1 MRKHREAQSS
11 HRLAELSS
19 LLACVLVGLA
29 ACGDD
34 TPCDPTR
41 QPSRERLSCRE
52 EFQAQAARPLD
63 NSLPGAFTVKT
74 VIDQAN
80 GDQVHFQDTATYP
93 LHRAFALA
101 QLGYPQGV
109 PFVGEY
115 LLPDRRLL
123 LGAVTHYEDPDLWV
137 YELAPYDTATPEMI
151 TKAFRR
157 LRDGAF
163 FGEALRL
170 HLTAREQ
177 DALRDRLP
185 EDVRVV
191 TTDEIYRGLHY
202 QPLNLG
208 ETIGQLRRLTAAELA
223 AGYVSPREVVV
234 LDRVPEDITV
244 VAGVI
249 TEDFQTPLSH
259 VNVLS
264 QQRGTPNMALRDART
279 LLAAHEGQWVRLTVG
294 AFSYHIGPAT
304 QAEADA
310 FWAGRR
316 PGPTA
321 VPPPDFTRQALISLD
336 GLRLS
341 DVNAVG
347 GKAAHFGELRRIRDA
362 RVRSGFAI
370 PVYYYGEFMQQN
382 GFDNELATLL
392 ADERFRS
399 DGLYRKQALA
409 TLQMRMR
416 SAPVSASFLAML
428 ETRINTEFPAT
439 RMRFRSST
447 NAEDLRGHSGAGL
460 YDSASGQPGDVN
472 RPVDSALRE
481 VWSSLWNFRAF
492 EERDWVRIDQTAVA
506 MGVLVHPTYVDEL
519 ANGVAVTANP
529 FDDSPDG
536 EDAFYINTQVG
547 EESVVSPQPG
557 LVADQLLYFYFHSGQ
572 PATYF
577 ARSSLTAAGAPV
589 LSRAELYDLGTQL
602 EAIRAHFAP
611 LYPTPSGVPLPM
623 DVEFKLEQSGAER
636 RIEIK
641 QARPYPGRGHE

>member
-1 MRKHREAQSS
+1 MSKQRDHRRPYKYA
-11 HRLAELSS
+11 A
-19 LLACVLVGLA
+19 LLCLVIGAA
-29 ACGDD
+29 ACEARV
-34 TPCDPTR
+34 PCDPTR

-52 EFQAQAARPLD
+52 EFQAQAARPTD
-63 NSLPGAFTVKT
+63 SSLPGAYTVKT

-80 GDQVHFQDTATYP
+80 GDRVHFQDTTTYP
-93 LHRAFALA
+93 LHKSFAVA
-101 QLGYPQGV
+101 ELGYPRGV

-123 LGAVTHYEDPDLWV
+123 LGAVTHYEDADLWV
-137 YELAPYDTATPEMI
+137 YEISPYDTATAEMI

-170 HLTAREQ
+170 HLAAREQ
-177 DALRDRLP
+177 DALRGALP
-185 EDVRVV
+185 EDIPVV
-191 TTDEIYRGLHY
+191 TTDEIYRGLQY

-223 AGYVSPREVVV
+223 AGYVSPRELAV

-249 TEDFQTPLSH
+249 TEEFQTPLSH

-264 QQRGTPNMALRDART
+264 QQRGTPNMALREARS
-279 LLAAHEGQWVRLTVG
+279 LLAAYDGQWVRLRVG
-294 AFSYHIGPAT
+294 AFSYSIEPAT
-304 QAEADA
+304 QADADA

-321 VPPPDFTRQALISLD
+321 VPPPDYSRQGLISLD

-341 DVNAVG
+341 DISAVG
-347 GKAAHFGELRRIRDA
+347 GKAAHFGELRRIRDV
-362 RVRSGFAI
+362 RVRPGFAI
-370 PVYYYGEFMQQN
+370 PVHYYREFMQQH
-382 GFDNELATLL
+382 GFDRDLAALL
-392 ADERFRS
+392 ADSRFRS
-399 DGLYRKQALA
+399 DGIYRKQGLA
-409 TLQMRMR
+409 DLQTRMR
-416 SAPVSASFLAML
+416 AAPISAGLLALL
-428 ETRINTEFPAT
+428 EARINTDFPAT

-460 YDSASGQPGDVN
+460 YDSESGQPGDAR
-472 RPVDSALRE
+472 RPVENALRA

-492 EERDWVRIDQTAVA
+492 EERDWVRIDHDAVA

-529 FDDSPDG
+529 FDESLDG
-536 EDAFYINTQVG
+536 EDAFYINAQRG
-547 EESVVSPQPG
+547 EESVVSPRPG
-557 LVADQLLYFYFHSGQ
+557 VIADQLLYFFFHSGQ

-577 ARSSLTAAGAPV
+577 ARSSLTAGGAPV
-589 LSRAELYDLGTQL
+589 LSRAELFDLGSQL
-602 EAIRAHFAP
+602 DAIRAHFTP
-611 LYPTPSGVPLPM
+611 LYPTPKGLPLAM
-623 DVEFKLEQSGAER
+623 DVEFKLEQVGTER
-636 RIEIK
+636 VIEIK